1 MSGDISQRK
10 LDHIAISLEQDVSMG
25 RTPTGFDRYRFTHEA
40 LPELRPEDVDL
51 GTTFLGHALGA
62 PLVISSMTGGPERGE
77 TINRHLGL
85 AAQRLGLA
93 MGVGSQRIIFE
104 RPEALASFA
113 VVREVAPDIALFANI
128 GAVQLNYGF
137 DAARCAEAVRM
148 IGANGLYLHLNA
160 LQEVVQPEGD
170 TDFRG
175 LLAKIEALTAAV
187 DFPVLA
193 KEVGCGISAATATRL
208 RDAGVAAV
216 DVSGAGGTSWAKI
229 EAARASDPAQ
239 RTLGEVFGDW
249 GIPTT
254 ECLVRCRAALPGYPL
269 VASGG
274 VRTGLDVAKAL
285 ALGADVV
292 AVAMPLLGP
301 ATRSAEET
309 EAALRQILA
318 ELRTAMFLLGVK
330 DVATLKANPQLLSEV
345 GGR

>member
-10 LDHIAISLEQDVSMG
+10 LDHIEISLEQDVSMG
-25 RTPTGFDRYRFTHEA
+25 RNPTGFERWRFAHEA

-51 GTTFLGHALGA
+51 STAFLGHALGA
-62 PLVISSMTGGPERGE
+62 PLLISSMTGGPERGE
-77 TINRHLGL
+77 TINRNLGL
-85 AAQRLGLA
+85 AAQALGLA

-104 RPEALASFA
+104 RPEALRSFA
-113 VVREVAPDIALFANI
+113 VVREVAPDVALFGNI

-148 IGANGLYLHLNA
+148 IGADGLYLHLNA
-160 LQEVVQPEGD
+160 LQEVVQPGGD

-175 LLAKIEALTAAV
+175 VLAKIADVAGQAG
-187 DFPVLA
+187 FPVLV
-193 KEVGCGISAATATRL
+193 KEVGCGISGATARRL
-208 RDAGVAAV
+208 ADAGVAAI
-216 DVSGAGGTSWAKI
+216 DVSGAGGTSWSKI

-239 RTLGEVFGDW
+239 RSLGEVFGDW

-254 ECLVRCRAALPGYPL
+254 ECLLACRAALPAMPL

-292 AVAMPLLGP
+292 AIAMPLLGP

-309 EAALRQILA
+309 ERALRQILA

-330 DVATLKANPQLLSEV
+330 DVATLKASRHLLTEAP
-345 GGR
+345 GR

>member
-10 LDHIAISLEQDVSMG
+10 LDHIAISLEQDVAMG
-25 RTPTGFDRYRFTHEA
+25 RTPTGFDRWRFTHEA

-51 GTTFLGHALGA
+51 GTTFLGHSLGA
-62 PLVISSMTGGPERGE
+62 PLLISSMTGGPERGE

-104 RPEALASFA
+104 RPAALASFA
-113 VVREVAPDIALFANI
+113 VVREVAPDVPLFGNL

-148 IGANGLYLHLNA
+148 IGADGLYLHLNA
-160 LQEVVQPEGD
+160 LQEVVQPGGD

-175 LLAKIEALTAAV
+175 LLAKIGALTAAV
-187 DFPVLA
+187 DFPVLV
-193 KEVGCGISAATATRL
+193 KEVGCGISGATAARL
-208 RDAGVAAV
+208 AAAGVAAI

-239 RTLGEVFGDW
+239 RSLGEVFGDW
-249 GIPTT
+249 GIPTST
-254 ECLVRCRAALPGYPL
+254 CLTSCRAALPAYPL
-269 VASGG
+269 IASGG
-274 VRTGLDVAKAL
+274 VRTGLDAAKAI
-285 ALGADVV
+285 ALGADMV
-292 AVAMPLLGP
+292 AIAMPLLGP

-309 EAALRQILA
+309 EAALRQIVA

-330 DVATLKANPQLLSEV
+330 DLATLKNSPHLLTEV
-345 GGR
+345 GTR

>member
-1 MSGDISQRK
+1 VSGDISQRK
-10 LDHIAISLEQDVSMG
+10 LDHIAISLEQDVSM
-25 RTPTGFDRYRFTHEA
+25 RANPTGFDRWRFTHEA

-51 GTTFLGHALGA
+51 RTAFLGRDLGA
-62 PLVISSMTGGPERGE
+62 PILISSMTGGPERGE
-77 TINRHLGL
+77 TINRHLAL
-85 AAQRLGLA
+85 AAEKLGLP

-104 RPEALASFA
+104 RPEALRSFA
-113 VVREVAPDIALFANI
+113 VVRETAPSIPLYGNI

-137 DAARCAEAVRM
+137 DVAKCREAVRL
-148 IGANGLYLHLNA
+148 IGADGLYLHLNA
-160 LQEVVQPEGD
+160 LQEVVQPGGD

-175 LLAKIEALTAAV
+175 LLAKIERLTGEV
-187 DFPVLA
+187 DFPILA
-193 KEVGCGISAATATRL
+193 KEVGCGIGAGTAAKLAA
-208 RDAGVAAV
+208 AGVAAV

-254 ECLVRCRAALPGYPL
+254 EALVRCRAALPGYPL

-292 AVAMPLLGP
+292 AIAMPLLGP

-309 EAALRQILA
+309 ETALRQVIA
-318 ELRTAMFLLGVK
+318 ELRTAMFLLGVR
-330 DVATLKANPQLLSEV
+330 DVATLRASRHLLTEV
-345 GGR
+345 AGR